1 MLKFR
6 RLMLFFFALSWV
18 VGFVCWYTCHHV
30 FTVRYAPAFI
40 SLYANDLTEKLN
52 TSLSNIYQ
60 NSSCR
65 NIELVALNW
74 LPNDNLRM
82 PTLSDNEKK
91 CAIIWLGSQENLLPD
106 DLYKYLDVWASTPSL
121 YNFLSSTNT
130 HAVYVPLF
138 ARSFNF
144 LTKHNSQKIIAVIGN
159 QPLVISALQ
168 TLHVPYR
175 QYNLYSDIEKIYN
188 DLPLFKAVFVEK
200 SRLSE
205 KSLDIHPLFLD
216 IASHEIP
223 LFAPWTWPYE
233 DTINLFNDTISFYTD
248 EQNIIDNLKRLFAQE
263 PIFYKRTQ
271 KAAKLVQR
279 EFSLNRQL
287 KRLSDKHSLSNS
299 SLFLPS
305 ASRSLNIDIPTAVGH
320 YVAGDYALAQD
331 LAQFLDDITYYSSL
345 TFYNSL
351 YKYPAETN
359 ILLRGFLPPA
369 TQDLNANFNILYLAY
384 AQFAQSETQEFLPTL
399 DEFLNSITQTSQ
411 SLDAVVVASDKIF
424 SELNAKGV
432 SAYYIPQFTNSSRF
446 YPDFDASLKSDV
458 LFVGANTFYRTAVP
472 ALLKHGIPVDVYGPY
487 WPDGVAKA
495 SYADNRILRKYY
507 SSAKIVLNDTREGMK
522 QFGFISNR
530 IFDASACGTLVIS
543 DYMPEIEQIYGDAVP
558 MYRSESELIDLVK
571 YYLTHDDERRIKAQ
585 KAQEITLKNFTAQ
598 QAAEK
603 FHSIIENVQKT
614 KPAKN

>member
-1 MLKFR
+1 MVNFR
-6 RLMLFFFALSWV
+6 RLVILIFFLSCIGGVIW
-18 VGFVCWYTCHHV
+18 WHSQRKI
-30 FTVRYAPAFI
+30 FTVRYTPAFI
-40 SLYANDLTEKLN
+40 DAYANDLVEDL
-52 TSLSNIYQ
+52 
-60 NSSCR
+60 NSSFSNAYSNSTCKK
-65 NIELVALNW
+65 ISIVALNW
-74 LPNDNLRM
+74 FSNDNFRM
-82 PTLSDNEKK
+82 PNLSDDEKK
-91 CAIIWLGSQENLLPD
+91 CTIIWLGSQENLLPD
-106 DLYKYLDVWASTPSL
+106 DLYKYLDIWASTPTL
-121 YNFLSSTNT
+121 YEFLSSRKN
-130 HAVYVPLF
+130 HSVYAPLF
-138 ARSFNF
+138 VRSTS
-144 LTKHNSQKIIAVIGN
+144 LKHDASSQKIIAVIGD

-168 TLHVPYR
+168 ALQLPYR

-188 DLPLFKAVFVEK
+188 DLPLFKAVFVDK

-216 IASHEIP
+216 IASQEIP

-248 EQNIIDNLKRLFAQE
+248 KPNIIDNLKRLSAQD
-263 PIFYKRTQ
+263 PIFYKRAQ
-271 KAAKLVQR
+271 KAAMLVQR
-279 EFSLNRQL
+279 EFSLERQL
-287 KRLSDKHSLSNS
+287 ERLSDKHSLSNS
-299 SLFLPS
+299 SLFLQP
-305 ASRSLNIDIPTAVGH
+305 ASRSINIDIPTAVGH

-331 LAQFLDDITYYSSL
+331 LAQFLEDIPYYSSL

-369 TQDLNANFNILYLAY
+369 PQDLNANFNILYLAY
-384 AQFAQSETQEFLPTL
+384 AQFAQSETQEFLPPL
-399 DEFLNSITQTSQ
+399 DDFLNSITQTSQ
-411 SLDAVVVASDKIF
+411 SLDAVVVASNKIS
-424 SELNAKGV
+424 SELNARGV
-432 SAYYIPQFTNSSRF
+432 AAYYIPQFTNTTRF
-446 YPDFDASLKSDV
+446 YPDFDPTLKSDV
-458 LFVGANTFYRTAVP
+458 LFVGANNFYRTAVP
-472 ALLKHGIPVDVYGPY
+472 ALLKYGIPVDVYGPY
-487 WPDGVAKA
+487 WPSGVAKA

-571 YYLTHDDERRIKAQ
+571 YYLTHEDERQIKAQ